1 MAELSEGTFQR
12 TVDEYLIR
20 HRSVLDVESKL
31 TEAVA
36 RVNRA
41 IAKAVTTCGCVSIHA
56 GRQRFPADQS
66 LAGLR
71 ELMQSHLEGTLC
83 ARCREAVETEI
94 GMTLFYLAAIC
105 SLFGL
110 DLDAIQQKEHA
121 RVATLGVFHLT

>member
-1 MAELSEGTFQR
+1 MAQLSEGTFQR
-12 TVDEYLIR
+12 TVDEFLIR

-31 TEAVA
+31 TEAAA

-41 IAKAVTTCGCVSIHA
+41 IAKAVTTCGCVSIRA
-56 GRQRFPADQS
+56 VRQKFPADLS
-66 LAGLR
+66 FAGFR
-71 ELMQSHLEGTLC
+71 EMVQSHVEGALC
-83 ARCREAVETEI
+83 DRCREALETEI

-110 DLDAIQQKEHA
+110 DLDAVEQKEHA